1 MYILLEK
8 MLPKLKVIFKMLVVW
23 LLHLP
28 PPLLLPAAD
37 RAEGGGDEEDWSH
50 THRACRG

>member
-50 THRACRG
+50 TRRACRG